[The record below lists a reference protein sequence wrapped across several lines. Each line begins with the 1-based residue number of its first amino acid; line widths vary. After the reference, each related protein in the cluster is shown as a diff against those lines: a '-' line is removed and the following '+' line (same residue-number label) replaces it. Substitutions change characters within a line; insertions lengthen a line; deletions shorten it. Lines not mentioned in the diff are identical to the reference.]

1 MLLAASSEP
10 HPLVFSFT
18 LATRRAPASSLMA
31 PGGTRPGIVHRHRE
45 ARQGWGGRIHDC
57 SFSLLSRC
65 RRRLQPHPRCFLSG
79 ADDCPLFRPPG
90 EAQGYQAGLLLSEAC
105 CGPGAS
111 ALPQDPSPL
120 LESPDTLRVQQVA
133 AAGHS
138 QCTQQTSRGQCG
150 LTPRL
155 VCAHFPSLCPDQ
167 AKSPR
172 TSVFQV
178 RTTFIIRK
186 PVNP

>member
-1 MLLAASSEP
+1 MSLEASSEP

-45 ARQGWGGRIHDC
+45 ARQGWEGW
-57 SFSLLSRC
+57 
-65 RRRLQPHPRCFLSG
+65 CFLSG
-79 ADDCPLFRPPG
+79 AGDCPLFRPPG

-150 LTPRL
+150 PTPRL
-155 VCAHFPSLCPDQ
+155 VCARFPSLCPDP

-178 RTTFIIRK
+178 RTTFISRK
-186 PVNP
+186 LVNP